1 MFCSS
6 GFLLVESASDSRHGL
21 LEVLLVGKDLLLV
34 GVLFLRFCPLDDG
47 DQDDHIHHQG
57 NDGHHTLGGGVSGSG
72 PDGGVHEDASVN
84 RGDGGEDAVVLEWG
98 GHPGEHAPQSQSVGT
113 GTDPSALVPESG

>member
-21 LEVLLVGKDLLLV
+21 LEVLLICKDLLLV
-34 GVLFLRFCPLDDG
+34 RVLFLGLCPLDDG

-57 NDGHHTLGGGVSGSG
+57 HDGDDALGGGIGSGSRMAG
-72 PDGGVHEDASVN
+72 SMK
-84 RGDGGEDAVVLEWG
+84 
-98 GHPGEHAPQSQSVGT
+98 
-113 GTDPSALVPESG
+113 PSA